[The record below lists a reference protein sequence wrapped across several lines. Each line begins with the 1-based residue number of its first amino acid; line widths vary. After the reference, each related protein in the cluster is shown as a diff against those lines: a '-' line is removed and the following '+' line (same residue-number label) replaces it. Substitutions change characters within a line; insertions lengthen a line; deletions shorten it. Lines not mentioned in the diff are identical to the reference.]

1 MNSHALRHQNLNLAC
16 LPISPY
22 PRSDD
27 RTAQSHSSQDFIS
40 GMPRIFLGHAKVQ
53 GSRARRLYNTRFQ
66 RIKGKMLAPIARSQ
80 PALRTASLRLLS
92 RGCRQ
97 KRDAA
102 SRRVTAT
109 GSAPSIVGTADGH
122 PRCAIR
128 ISSMWTLHCTNRF
141 EATIFQSSR
150 RRGDSRPGAGGNDRP
165 QREVPQRS
173 GLKLDRIR
181 SSALLLPSPLRW
193 IGNTPPPGCQSPL

>member
-1 MNSHALRHQNLNLAC
+1 MR
-16 LPISPY
+16 
-22 PRSDD
+22 
-27 RTAQSHSSQDFIS
+27 
-40 GMPRIFLGHAKVQ
+40 KVQ